1 MIILK
6 VLAGVVFYALFFF
19 LLYRGICGGDSDIM
33 PWLENLIPPLVTAYR
48 DLYQR
53 QKNIARLQHGKKD
66 EFFGLRDFY
75 RCVV

>member
-6 VLAGVVFYALFFF
+6 VLALLVLYALFF

-33 PWLENLIPPLVTAYR
+33 ALLENLIPPLVTAYR

-53 QKNIARLQHGKKD
+53 QKNIERLQHGKKD